1 MRYYSS
7 IGKTLIVRGNEG
19 CYFSK
24 HTSNRIARAVSN
36 VLKFDLRQERV
47 VVNML
52 HAGDHFLQDNLEK
65 TYATPAEVGVILR
78 LQGWMLASS
87 REAFVASNL
96 NEGLIV
102 VILATWVSEEIWH
115 KRLGQTAVKD
125 IPWEILPYS
134 FVLPSLEP
142 ES

>member
-1 MRYYSS
+1 
-7 IGKTLIVRGNEG
+7 
-19 CYFSK
+19 
-24 HTSNRIARAVSN
+24 
-36 VLKFDLRQERV
+36 
-47 VVNML
+47 ML